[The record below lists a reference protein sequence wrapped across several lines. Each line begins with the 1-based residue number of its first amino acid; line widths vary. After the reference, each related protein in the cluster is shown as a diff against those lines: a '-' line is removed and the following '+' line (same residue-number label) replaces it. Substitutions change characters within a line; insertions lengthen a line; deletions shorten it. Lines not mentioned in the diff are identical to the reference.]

1 MRKNSDRH
9 KKAHKAQITFLC
21 ILCLFAAPKAFTQQV
36 DMVQLFEQIATLI
49 RDDRLPEAEKELN
62 AVLRVTP
69 DLPVA
74 LNLMGT
80 IRAKQ
85 NRLLEAETLFLR
97 AVQADKN
104 FTGARMNL
112 VHLYLLKRTP
122 AKAIVQLKEIVAIEP
137 DNAEAAM
144 QLAELLIFQG
154 SVDECISFIE
164 KQRAGRAVSPNLL
177 VALGNAYI
185 AKNDL
190 AKAEEN
196 YLVALEGRLENAGA
210 LFGLAQISRMKGE
223 NREAA
228 IYLNRV
234 ATLTADSKSPEFL
247 YKFAVEAMRV
257 GMFDEAKSALERSLE
272 LKPKEPTYLLALGI
286 TWIRKGNLFDA
297 EKVFR
302 RLIEIEPNNAQAQLH
317 LGYVLLNQKKYDEAR
332 VWLEKS
338 ARPGV
343 AIPEVYYYL
352 GLVAQEQNDDAR

>member
-1 MRKNSDRH
+1 RLIRFKSVGPTERLIRFPTLALTESSRSRKALARSMKRNSSSISH
-9 KKAHKAQITFLC
+9 QKAQAIILC
-21 ILCLFAAPKAFTQQV
+21 ILCLFVANVRSQSPDV
-36 DMVQLFEQIATLI
+36 VQLFEQIATLI

-177 VALGNAYI
+177 VVLGNAYI

-196 YLVALEGRLENAGA
+196 YLVALEG
-210 LFGLAQISRMKGE
+210 
-223 NREAA
+223 
-228 IYLNRV
+228 
-234 ATLTADSKSPEFL
+234 
-247 YKFAVEAMRV
+247 
-257 GMFDEAKSALERSLE
+257 
-272 LKPKEPTYLLALGI
+272 
-286 TWIRKGNLFDA
+286 
-297 EKVFR
+297 
-302 RLIEIEPNNAQAQLH
+302 
-317 LGYVLLNQKKYDEAR
+317 
-332 VWLEKS
+332 
-338 ARPGV
+338 
-343 AIPEVYYYL
+343 
-352 GLVAQEQNDDAR
+352 